1 MENGNAHARSEC
13 RVRLGRNSSS
23 LPKRES
29 EKDSN
34 RERERERGNA
44 ESKQNPDNN
53 LEEMCPAVQS
63 FAVVAWNKIQ
73 LENVRMVVITD

>member
-1 MENGNAHARSEC
+1 MEYGNAHARPEC
-13 RVRLGRNSSS
+13 KVRLGRNSSS

-34 RERERERGNA
+34 RESERERENA
-44 ESKQNPDNN
+44 ESKQNQDNN

-63 FAVVAWNKIQ
+63 FVVVAWNKMQ
-73 LENVRMVVITD
+73 LETVRMVVITD